1 MSVQRKHEPAPSIM
15 NSQRQP
21 SMPRAIFKW
30 SVMTPARRPEKAPY
44 DPISKP
50 SRPCIRSA
58 THRNRRRRIV
68 DRVPLRELMALVPR
82 RQIERDT
89 RRKARLDDAQAES
102 HTRELLPVVHG
113 AHARGDR
120 TPAEAQD
127 REAGGE
133 REYVSNGERAKGD
146 KDAQNRRPYTREDHV
161 RRDLEDDIGYEKEQQ
176 ADGVL
181 RRREREVLL
190 HPADLCVPDVRAVE
204 VRERVQDPDGGDL
217 EKK

>member
-58 THRNRRRRIV
+58 THRNSRRRIV
-68 DRVPLRELMALVPR
+68 NRVTLREFMALIPR
-82 RQIERDT
+82 RQIERDA

-102 HTRELLPVVHG
+102 HTRELLPVVHR
-113 AHARGDR
+113 AHACGNRA
-120 TPAEAQD
+120 PAEAQD
-127 REAGGE
+127 REAGG
-133 REYVSNGERAKGD
+133 K
-146 KDAQNRRPYTREDHV
+146 KDPSAM
-161 RRDLEDDIGYEKEQQ
+161 
-176 ADGVL
+176 
-181 RRREREVLL
+181 
-190 HPADLCVPDVRAVE
+190 
-204 VRERVQDPDGGDL
+204 VQ
-217 EKK
+217 